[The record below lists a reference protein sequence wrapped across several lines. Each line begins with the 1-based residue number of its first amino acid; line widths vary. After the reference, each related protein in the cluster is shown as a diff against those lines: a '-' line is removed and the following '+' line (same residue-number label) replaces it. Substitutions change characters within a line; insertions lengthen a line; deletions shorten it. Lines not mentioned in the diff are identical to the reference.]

1 MLLDQPLLF
10 VCLPTFFPFLLSF
23 LSFLSL
29 LSFSDLIHFIY
40 LLEYSPP
47 LDIKGRLL
55 NRNGSFLFSYTS
67 FFSYSSQPEKV
78 RNLCRCECSVVS
90 DSLPP
95 MDYIAS
101 QPSLS
106 WDFPGQN
113 PGGGF
118 HTLLQGIFPTKGLNL
133 NLLHLLHRQA
143 DSLPLRH
150 LGRSNLMD
158 LFIGI

>member
-1 MLLDQPLLF
+1 
-10 VCLPTFFPFLLSF
+10 
-23 LSFLSL
+23 
-29 LSFSDLIHFIY
+29 
-40 LLEYSPP
+40 
-47 LDIKGRLL
+47 
-55 NRNGSFLFSYTS
+55 
-67 FFSYSSQPEKV
+67 
-78 RNLCRCECSVVS
+78 
-90 DSLPP
+90 

-101 QPSLS
+101 QASLS

-133 NLLHLLHRQA
+133 NLVHLLHRQA